1 MKKNKVKGFTLME
14 LIVVMAIFMIV
25 LVAAMSF
32 LQPVQKMVIQAD
44 VRESGAAQVN
54 SISNYLQTELG
65 SAEYLMV
72 TNNII
77 RDGAGHVQDSFCRNM
92 VADYVKR
99 YYEGALKKG
108 ATTAA
113 PVYGKGQVHVLTIDN
128 TRGGEI
134 TKRVYE
140 VSFAPDAPVGTL
152 VSNNASVINKAYYQ
166 DTNYIIE
173 LGGSMLA
180 QDIENST
187 NMTAFLNS
195 ITASDTTFN
204 ITAAIVKGTA
214 NPKVYEFTT
223 TATIP
228 LVNIMERPGPVTGKY
243 YVIKESGDATAT
255 PSTYQAEIV
264 DLGVDTGI
272 VGKASDPT
280 HTLSRNL
287 GSTAVMSSI
296 YCKPESGHAVNGS
309 SSQYTFVYSYGNE
322 MLTNY

>member
-1 MKKNKVKGFTLME
+1 MDKKKLKGFTLIE

-25 LVAAMSF
+25 LVAAMS
-32 LQPVQKMVIQAD
+32 LLEPVQKVVTQAD
-44 VRESGAAQVN
+44 TRERGAAQVN
-54 SISNYLQTELG
+54 SISNYLQSELG

-72 TNNII
+72 TNIVY
-77 RDGAGHVQDSFCRNM
+77 RDGANHVQDSACRNM

-113 PVYGKGQVHVLTIDN
+113 PAYGKGQVHVLTIDN
-128 TRGGEI
+128 TKGGEI

-140 VSFAPDAPVGTL
+140 VSFAPDAPVGNL
-152 VSNNASVINKAYYQ
+152 VYNNPNVINKAYYQ
-166 DTNYIIE
+166 DASYVIE
-173 LGGSMLA
+173 LGGSMLG

-187 NMTAFLNS
+187 NMNAFLNS
-195 ITASDTTFN
+195 ITASDTTFD
-204 ITAAIVKGTA
+204 ITATITKGTV
-214 NPKVYEFTT
+214 NPKTYEFTT
-223 TATIP
+223 TATVP

-243 YVIKESGDATAT
+243 YVIKESGDASAT
-255 PSTYQAEIV
+255 PPTYQAQIV
-264 DLGVDTGI
+264 DLGKDTGI
-272 VGKASDPT
+272 VGKASDST

-296 YCKPESGHAVNGS
+296 YCKPQSGHAVNGAN
-309 SSQYTFVYSYGNE
+309 SQYTFVYSYGNE